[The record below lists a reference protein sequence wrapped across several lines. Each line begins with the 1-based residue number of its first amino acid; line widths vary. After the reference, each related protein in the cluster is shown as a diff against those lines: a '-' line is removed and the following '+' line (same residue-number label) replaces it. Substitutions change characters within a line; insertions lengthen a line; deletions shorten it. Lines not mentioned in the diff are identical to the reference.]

1 MGLGG
6 LGMWEMIMIFLVVL
20 LLFGAKRL
28 PEIGSSLGK
37 GIREF
42 KGSIKE
48 IEKEVKAVD
57 EPLRDAVPPASTSPG
72 QPDEGPR
79 RLTTSPGPESA
90 ESQGGGV
97 PSAESQ
103 PGGVPSAE
111 SQPGGGPPDATSS
124 DWSAAIEESAEET
137 GADEPEE
144 EAVQEEELPP
154 DEGAA

>member
-48 IEKEVKAVD
+48 IEKEVKAVGE
-57 EPLRDAVPPASTSPG
+57 EPTRDAVPSTSDTSNE
-72 QPDEGPR
+72 PDEGPR
-79 RLTTSPGPESA
+79 RLTTTPGSDSGEIQA
-90 ESQGGGV
+90 GGV
-97 PSAESQ
+97 PTQEGPKQ
-103 PGGVPSAE
+103 DGPG
-111 SQPGGGPPDATSS
+111 TT
-124 DWSAAIEESAEET
+124 EEHAEEASNEH
-137 GADEPEE
+137 GEDDPN
-144 EAVQEEELPP
+144 EL
-154 DEGAA
+154 GQASA